1 MSNAPLLMSL
11 SSARSTTPSHLNSL
25 LFTGSLYNSVSNS
38 KFFFLCTKLSIN
50 SRHPTYLTYYSCN
63 HNADSLDHPHLPIS
77 LSCPEPM
84 LCHLQIA
91 HSPVFDQKNGTL
103 SPTTSRMLTLFT
115 SSRNSSNVFYSNK
128 CININFIQMS

>member
-1 MSNAPLLMSL
+1 MSNAHLLVSL
-11 SSARSTTPSHLNSL
+11 SSARSTTITSEFIALHWLPIQKHI
-25 LFTGSLYNSVSNS
+25 
-38 KFFFLCTKLSIN
+38 KFKVVFL
-50 SRHPTYLTYYSCN
+50 HPTYLTYYSCN

-91 HSPVFDQKNGTL
+91 HSPVFDQRNGTL
-103 SPTTSRMLTLFT
+103 SLTTSRMLTLFT
-115 SSRNSSNVFYSNK
+115 PSRNSSNVFYSNK